1 MRRLCRL
8 VPRLL
13 VLAFG
18 TLANASLA
26 FATAPAGG
34 AADTGFRPKPH
45 GFSFPNWGKGENPQG
60 ALTAEDARCLFG
72 DTVCARVVQGKCE
85 PTPAARLWIA
95 EMNRS
100 MGNGHC
106 EGLAALSAA
115 LYTGARR
122 PEDFGGKTAWE
133 LPPKDARV
141 LRLISTL
148 FTTQGIE
155 PVQSVTAKTRQMS
168 TRQIVDTLARSF
180 QDKKETYTL
189 GIYSSQGGH
198 AITPFA
204 VDDVGGGRYK
214 IHVYD
219 NNYPGADNVVE
230 VDTGRDTWRYAGA
243 ALNPGEPAAPW
254 EGTGGSMDLTAQ
266 SVRFAPLVCPFCEKQ
281 SPRPMCGTT
290 GPASQPQPPR
300 APSAQPRTPAAP
312 STQPRPPSTPS
323 TQPRPPKR
331 PSSQPSTQPRTP
343 TTPST
348 QPRTPATPST
358 RPRRPAAPGL
368 GPTSLV
374 TEANCD
380 QVVVKDKKSGNR
392 LSFDRGRMVS
402 QIPNALMTRQRGGSG
417 CTLQLPAGGDYEVS
431 IAGLPGQAPQPIDT
445 AIFRPGQAV
454 SIDGAS
460 VAAGQ
465 VDSMGVGDSSFSY
478 RPAAGSRPS
487 LILATD
493 EEDGED
499 GYYEITNLALGA
511 GDTFSIEEGDDG
523 RVAFDS
529 DNHDVHFDV
538 DVTLEDE
545 DGVHDYSFDNVMLN
559 DDSGE
564 ILDLPVDTSDDDDE
578 GSVIADDADQHD
590 EQLGEAVAD
599 DDDEMADADE
609 EEQVEAADHEGSLE
623 DEAATDA
630 ADEADAA
637 NDAEAMDDA
646 EATDDASAT
655 EVDDDGQLDDDEEEP
670 VAEADEDDSVEDDA
684 ADEAGDEGMVED
696 DAADDESD
704 EGSVEDDDADDEGD
718 EGVAEEDDDADD
730 DGAADD
736 EEEGDPNLQR

>member
-1 MRRLCRL
+1 MRRLRRQ

-13 VLAFG
+13 I
-18 TLANASLA
+18 LA
-26 FATAPAGG
+26 FATLASAGLALAAAPAGG
-34 AADTGFRPKPH
+34 GADTGFRPKPH

-72 DTVCARVVQGKCE
+72 DVVCARVVQGKCE

-141 LRLISTL
+141 LRMISTL

-189 GIYSSQGGH
+189 GIYGAQGGH

-204 VDDVGGGRYK
+204 VDDVGGGRYR

-219 NNYPGADNVVE
+219 NNYPGADNVVD

-290 GPASQPQPPR
+290 GPASQPQPPTAPSVQPR
-300 APSAQPRTPAAP
+300 TPATPSTRPRPPATPSAQPRAP
-312 STQPRPPSTPS
+312 RT
-323 TQPRPPKR
+323 
-331 PSSQPSTQPRTP
+331 PSSQPSAQPRTP

-358 RPRRPAAPGL
+358 PPRRPAAPGL
-368 GPTSLV
+368 GPSSIV

-380 QVVVKDKKSGNR
+380 QVVAKDRKSGKR
-392 LSFDRGRMVS
+392 LWFDRGRMVS
-402 QIPNALMTRQRGGSG
+402 EIPNALMTRQRGRRG
-417 CTLQLPAGGDYEVS
+417 CALQLPAGGDYEVS

-465 VDSMGVGDSSFSY
+465 VDSMGIGDSSFSY
-478 RPAAGSRPS
+478 KPAAGSRPS

-499 GYYEITNLALGA
+499 GYYEITNLVLGA

-529 DNHDVHFDV
+529 DNHNVHFDV

-545 DGVHDYSFDNVMLN
+545 DGVHDYSFDNVRL
-559 DDSGE
+559 DDHGEE
-564 ILDLPVDTSDDDDE
+564 ILDLPVDTGDDDDE
-578 GSVIADDADQHD
+578 GSVVADDADEQD
-590 EQLGEAVAD
+590 EPLGEAVVD
-599 DDDEMADADE
+599 DDDEMGGAD
-609 EEQVEAADHEGSLE
+609 
-623 DEAATDA
+623 DEAEEVEKAG
-630 ADEADAA
+630 DEA
-637 NDAEAMDDA
+637 
-646 EATDDASAT
+646 
-655 EVDDDGQLDDDEEEP
+655 
-670 VAEADEDDSVEDDA
+670 SVEDDA
-684 ADEAGDEGMVED
+684 ADAAGEADDTEGAD
-696 DAADDESD
+696 DAGATEVDDDPQLAADDQEESVDQAGDDGVLEDDEAGD
-704 EGSVEDDDADDEGD
+704 EGSVEDDAADVADDEG
-718 EGVAEEDDDADD
+718 AIADDDADAAD
-730 DGAADD
+730 DGAAADD
-736 EEEGDPNLQR
+736 DDEGDDDAANEEEEGDPNDPNLQR